1 MITKQKIYQDG
12 DKICLRNTVDVS
24 SAVDAARRVNEID
37 NGGWAGDKNERI
49 QLMGFI
55 PPEFWGFDPWLICA
69 KRAELE
75 GNQAKYQYYIQKFFS
90 VWKQFAVNHKNRTWR
105 GAVLL
110 G

>member
-1 MITKQKIYQDG
+1 MITKQKIYQNG
-12 DKICLRNTVDVS
+12 DEICLRNTVDVS

-69 KRAELE
+69 KRAELISIHAPVK
-75 GNQAKYQYYIQKFFS
+75 GATRRRRRQA
-90 VWKQFAVNHKNRTWR
+90 T
-105 GAVLL
+105 G
-110 G
+110 

>member
-55 PPEFWGFDPWLICA
+55 PPEFWGIRTRGVICA

-75 GNQAKYQYYIQKFFS
+75 RKPSKIP
-90 VWKQFAVNHKNRTWR
+90 
-105 GAVLL
+105 VLHPKIL
-110 G
+110 

>member
-1 MITKQKIYQDG
+1 MITKQKIYQNG
-12 DKICLRNTVDVS
+12 AEICLRNTVDVS

-55 PPEFWGFDPWLICA
+55 PPEFWGSDPWLICA

-75 GNQAKYQYYIQKFFS
+75 GNQADRKS
-90 VWKQFAVNHKNRTWR
+90 VV
-105 GAVLL
+105 
-110 G
+110 